1 MMAPPTPTTTPM
13 IVFRVSAVMPFCA
26 PPFPLFARPAVCVEV
41 VWLVKVVDCPSLSVV
56 VMIVVDVTVERLSV
70 VAEVVGGAEVDG
82 GGVLVAD

>member
-1 MMAPPTPTTTPM
+1 M
-13 IVFRVSAVMPFCA
+13 
-26 PPFPLFARPAVCVEV
+26 EV